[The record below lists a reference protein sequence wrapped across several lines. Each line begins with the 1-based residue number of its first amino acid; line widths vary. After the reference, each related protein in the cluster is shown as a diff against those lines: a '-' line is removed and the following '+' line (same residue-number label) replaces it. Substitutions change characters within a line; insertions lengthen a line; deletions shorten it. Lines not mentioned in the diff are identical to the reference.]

1 MVQMTAWEREQEK
14 RKRDQLKNLLG
25 KLKKPFDMT
34 RKVEPV
40 IEAPETPLGSPSGEV
55 GSEEFEFNKKRLE
68 EQKKTQLIKQEEANK
83 IKEEEAPEAPKK
95 TITPEQQI
103 QFNQD
108 NPNETIDEFGNVTPK
123 IAGRA
128 TSQDRAEIE
137 AMQAGG
143 ELYADRQAAK
153 AEAQQLSGQVG
164 QYDPL
169 AIDQD
174 SSLDY
179 KEAAITGLVDFIP
192 RAITGIGSLALL
204 RGTGLVG
211 GAGGAATAGRL
222 LMGVNPWVAGAAIIA
237 GITASMIS
245 NFKSQRRDTTT
256 AQQRVLDEGKQSL
269 QDWSTQ
275 AAADPANKMMY
286 LAEFN
291 KQLAQIDQADRQMK
305 WDTAHDI
312 LKFETAIPN
321 KAEFIAFYSVGGER
335 DALIADM
342 RLSIGGGQDPQV
354 IQYKMLEL
362 AERYDES

>member
-1 MVQMTAWEREQEK
+1 MVKTAFQIDKE
-14 RKRDQLKNLLG
+14 RKRQEQRDKAREIWEKAKA
-25 KLKKPFDMT
+25 KLKE
-34 RKVEPV
+34 RR
-40 IEAPETPLGSPSGEV
+40 PE
-55 GSEEFEFNKKRLE
+55 E
-68 EQKKTQLIKQEEANK
+68 EQPAGIIGTEEYSFNQEQQAKKKA
-83 IKEEEAPEAPKK
+83 EEEQASVVEEKPIEQPIEQPIEGGERTVSA
-95 TITPEQQI
+95 EQQL
-103 QFNQD
+103 QFAKD
-108 NPNETIDEFGNVTPK
+108 NPGSTIDEFGNVTPK
-123 IAGRA
+123 DDGK
-128 TSQDRAEIE
+128 TTDQDRAEIE

-153 AEAQQLSGQVG
+153 AEAEQLSGQVG